1 MRRRKT
7 WIAVTCMLSL
17 TLAGSLF
24 ENHAFA
30 ADGNGIGEHIGHA
43 AAETTTSI
51 EEELTEGFTNAGNVA
66 TLPVPNAEENSNISG
81 FQMIQCIL
89 SASNIKCIT
98 IC

>member
-24 ENHAFA
+24 GNHAFA

-66 TLPVPNAEENSNISG
+66 TLPVPNAEENSNTGREKFIFADKKSV
-81 FQMIQCIL
+81 L
-89 SASNIKCIT
+89 SFYKSAL
-98 IC
+98 